1 MNEKSPEISVVIP
14 VLNEE
19 ENIQPLYSELAGV
32 LKKGGGAYE
41 ILFVDDGSDD
51 GTFKEISKLAKK
63 DASVRAIRFKRNF
76 GKSAALSA
84 GLAAAKGEAIVTMD
98 GDLQDS
104 PAEIPRLL
112 EKLKDFDLV
121 VGWKFRRRDP
131 FSKRFFS
138 RVFNFLA
145 TSITGVKIHDFN
157 CCLKAYRKD
166 AAKSLRLYGE
176 LHRYIPALVKWSG
189 YKVGEAKVEHRE
201 RLHGTSKYGAGRL
214 MKGFLDLI
222 TVKFLQDYNSRPL
235 HLFGGFGLLFLFGG
249 FLIGAYLLY
258 VKYALLQSIGGRP
271 LLLFSMLI
279 TILGAQFISLGLLG
293 ELIVSNRA
301 KEDETEMVREAVNI
315 N

>member
-1 MNEKSPEISVVIP
+1 MSEKILGISVVIP

-19 ENIQPLYSELAGV
+19 ENIRPLYSELAAV
-32 LKKGGGAYE
+32 LKGMGSHE
-41 ILFVDDGSDD
+41 IIFVDDGSDD
-51 GTFKEISKLAKK
+51 GTFGEISKLAKK
-63 DASVRAIRFKRNF
+63 DAVVRAIRFKRNF

-138 RVFNFLA
+138 KVFNFLA
-145 TSITGVKIHDFN
+145 ARMTGVQIHDFN
-157 CCLKAYRKD
+157 CCLKAYGKD

-235 HLFGGFGLLFLFGG
+235 HLFGGLGLFFLLAGV
-249 FLIGAYLLY
+249 LVGAYLLY

-279 TILGAQFISLGLLG
+279 TILGAQLISLGLLG

-301 KEDETEMVREAVNI
+301 KDDEKEMVREAVNV